1 MGSREKFKILIV
13 DDEIEYQDVYEMIL
27 SDKGYY
33 VRCVSSGTEAIN
45 LLKKENFH
53 LILTDLIMPEMG
65 GMELLEKIKKEYDD
79 TKVIIVTGYGT
90 IETAVSAIKKGAFS
104 YFIKSHESE
113 ELLIEIEKIE
123 KLRELEQDNNYLRGQ
138 QNNSKRYLL
147 KTNNKSYE
155 NMLKL
160 LDKAAVSNASILI
173 TGESGVGKEII
184 ARHIHQSS
192 HRKNNHFVAVNCQAL
207 SENLLESELFGHE
220 KGAFTGALEKRIGR
234 FEEADE
240 GTLFLD
246 EIGEIPV
253 NIQVKLLRTLDT
265 KAIERI
271 GSNKVIN
278 VDLRLISATNRNI
291 YKTIE
296 KGDFREDL
304 FYRINTIIIE
314 VPPLRE
320 RKEDISMFIDFFF
333 ERYSKEQ
340 NKKIDSIEQEVM
352 DFLLSYNYPGN
363 IRELKNIIERLVVLS
378 EEGKITK
385 GDLPENKLGNNSNLI
400 DINMTI
406 PLKSYRR
413 EIEIEYISK
422 VLSQCEG
429 NLTDAAKILN
439 ISRRHLFSKVT
450 EYNLK
455 T

>member
-1 MGSREKFKILIV
+1 MASRGNFKILIV

-27 SDKGYY
+27 RDKGFYT
-33 VRCVSSGTEAIN
+33 RCVSSGTEAMK
-45 LLKKENFH
+45 LLKKESFH
-53 LILTDLIMPEMG
+53 LVLTDLIMPEMG
-65 GMELLEKIKKEYDD
+65 GMELLEKIKKEYVD

-90 IETAVSAIKKGAFS
+90 IETAVIAIKKGAFS
-104 YFIKSHESE
+104 YFIKSHKSE
-113 ELLIEIEKIE
+113 ELLVEIEKIE
-123 KLRELEQDNNYLRGQ
+123 NLRQLEQDNKYLRSQ
-138 QNNSKRYLL
+138 QNNQSYLL
-147 KTNNKSYE
+147 KTNNIKYE
-155 NMLKL
+155 NILKL

-192 HRKNNHFVAVNCQAL
+192 QRKNKHFVAVNCQAL

-220 KGAFTGALEKRIGR
+220 KSSFTGALEKRIGR

-253 NIQVKLLRTLDT
+253 SIQVKLLRTLDT
-265 KAIERI
+265 KSIERI

-291 YKTIE
+291 YKAIE

-304 FYRINTIIIE
+304 FYRINTIIIDI
-314 VPPLRE
+314 PPLRE
-320 RKEDISMFIDFFF
+320 RREDLPMFIDFFF
-333 ERYSKEQ
+333 NKYSKDQ
-340 NKKIDSIEQEVM
+340 KKKINSIEQEVM
-352 DFLLSYNYPGN
+352 FFLLSYNYPGN

-378 EEGKITK
+378 EDGIITK
-385 GDLPENKLGNNSNLI
+385 QDLPENKLSNNYNSVDTDTI
-400 DINMTI
+400 I
-406 PLKSYRR
+406 PLKAFRR
-413 EIEIEYISK
+413 EIETKYISK

-429 NLTDAAKILN
+429 NITEAAKILN
-439 ISRRHLFSKVT
+439 ISRRQLFNKVK